1 MANPTQIVLTGD
13 DGSQITLSPAATA
26 SIALTGALAGPQG
39 KQGATGAT
47 GLGGA
52 AGPAGPNNITTTT
65 TTNITGLIKGNG
77 TTVSAAVADTDYQS
91 PISLTTT
98 GTSGAATLSGN
109 TLNIPQY
116 SGTTYSAGTG
126 ITLTSSVFSLTTPVT
141 VALGGTGAT
150 SASITAFNNITGLSA
165 AGTTG
170 TTSTNLVF
178 STSPT
183 LTTPNLGTPSALTL
197 TNATGLPISTGVS
210 GLATGVATFLATPTS
225 ANLATAVTN
234 ETGTG
239 ALVFASS
246 PTLVTPALGTPASA
260 TLTNATGLPLSTG
273 VTGNLPVTNLNS
285 GTAASSTTFWRGD
298 GTWAAASGGGVSA
311 SSPNTWSAAQ
321 TFNIGELLDKGEI
334 VFDVKAYGAKGD
346 GTTDDTSAIQS
357 AIDAAHTAGGGT
369 VWFPAATYKITAA
382 LKLFSGTTPTITAYS
397 NITLRG
403 AGSLNPGGSIIS
415 QFTTGLDVI
424 KGLNDAANG
433 AQSQS
438 IVVQDLCLN
447 WGTATLTNSGNG
459 LYLAQQSV
467 GGPAFSQITVRNVT
481 AVTMQG
487 SGKYGFNFES
497 IIVSSIEN
505 VQALLCANGFY
516 LNGQAGGAFDS
527 VCTSVTMKNCYA
539 NMGANG
545 VIGYNCQDNTYISF
559 VGCACDIGA
568 NTTGTAYNV
577 GGSDG
582 VSFVACGC
590 ELDGTHTLTQMWKV
604 GLDAAS
610 NNSGQVGM
618 YNCYGFQSK
627 TCIDVYVTGSSN
639 ATVIGFQDS
648 GSISG
653 STGFKVDAGSSLTE
667 LDCNLGTVATPRTI
681 AAGGFNMNLSDAAG
695 NMTIPTRLSVGA
707 SPLSG
712 VPFYVYQG
720 GSGVNSNATIRNDSS
735 GGAGDILHV
744 EDFTNFAFS
753 GSVIVAEIHN
763 GSDSAVG
770 VKVQNAGSGN
780 SLSIEDNSSN
790 VKASISQAGI
800 VSALATNTSSGS
812 SVTSPTFVSGTAQQ
826 INTTKDAM
834 LYIDVKT
841 AASLTIAIGPT
852 STPANTLQSAVI
864 GGLGLESVRVP
875 AGWWV
880 KLTGTMAD
888 LTITAI
894 TC

>member
-1 MANPTQIVLTGD
+1 MNNG
-13 DGSQITLSPAATA
+13 ITINSTITA
-26 SIALTGALAGPQG
+26 GGIITSTVIS
-39 KQGATGAT
+39 
-47 GLGGA
+47 GA
-52 AGPAGPNNITTTT
+52 AGPAG
-65 TTNITGLIKGNG
+65 
-77 TTVSAAVADTDYQS
+77 
-91 PISLTTT
+91 TT
-98 GTSGAATLSGN
+98 GAIG
-109 TLNIPQY
+109 P
-116 SGTTYSAGTG
+116 TG
-126 ITLTSSVFSLTTPVT
+126 P
-141 VALGGTGAT
+141 TG
-150 SASITAFNNITGLSA
+150 
-165 AGTTG
+165 
-170 TTSTNLVF
+170 
-178 STSPT
+178 
-183 LTTPNLGTPSALTL
+183 
-197 TNATGLPISTGVS
+197 
-210 GLATGVATFLATPTS
+210 ATGVAG
-225 ANLATAVTN
+225 V
-234 ETGTG
+234 
-239 ALVFASS
+239 
-246 PTLVTPALGTPASA
+246 
-260 TLTNATGLPLSTG
+260 TG
-273 VTGNLPVTNLNS
+273 VTGASGATGPTGVTGITGPS
-285 GTAASSTTFWRGD
+285 GVTGITGSTGATGPTGITGATGAGFKWRGAFASSTVYAIND
-298 GTWAAASGGGVSA
+298 VVSSGGSNYICILGYTSTATTPPNDTTNWTLYTAVGATGPTGPTGIGTTGPTGVTGATGPTGVTGVTGVTGPTGSGVS
-311 SSPNTWSAAQ
+311 SSTPNTWSAAQ
-321 TFNIGELLDKGEI
+321 TFNTGELLDKGEI

-415 QFTTGLDVI
+415 QFTTDLDVI

-505 VQALLCANGFY
+505 AQALLCANGFY

-610 NNSGQVGM
+610 NNSGQVGI

-639 ATVIGFQDS
+639 VTVVGFQDS

-852 STPANTLQSAVI
+852 STPANTLQSAVV